1 MTPTSRR
8 NFLALAA
15 ALLAPATAES
25 RSTTAYRI
33 DATILALGLPV
44 YKRRGAGCAFVHVRQ
59 EQGAVHLQFAAGSW
73 PEQARGLNRYGSLEE
88 SVTAQDASWFG
99 FMTSS
104 PDKDVRNRDA
114 QPCTATRGR
123 LSPFRAEI
131 ETMRVQIAPD
141 LTWSRSEELYRRV
154 NTSWRP
160 EPAQQLPLRSATPT
174 PFLYAVRAGLLQG
187 QTNFRIEFH
196 HNAQP
201 GELELHRDG
210 ELVHGRITI
219 AQKVT
224 PFRLWTSEGSAIPF
238 RIEYE
243 PMRILRLTMERE
255 S

>member
-1 MTPTSRR
+1 MTATSRR
-8 NFLALAA
+8 NFLAFAA
-15 ALLAPATAES
+15 VLLSPATAES

-33 DATILALGLPV
+33 DATILALGMPV

-59 EQGAVHLQFAAGSW
+59 EHGAVHLQFAAGSW
-73 PEQARGLNRYGSLEE
+73 PDQARGLNRYGSLEE
-88 SVTAQDASWFG
+88 SVTAHGASWFG

-104 PDKDVRNRDA
+104 PDKEVRHRDA

-131 ETMRVQIAPD
+131 ETMRLQLAPD
-141 LTWSRSEELYRRV
+141 LTWSRRV

-160 EPAQQLPLRSATPT
+160 EPAQQLPLRSAEPKA
-174 PFLYAVRAGLLQG
+174 FLHAVRAGLLQG
-187 QTNFRIEFH
+187 QTNFRTEFH

-201 GELELHRDG
+201 G

-224 PFRLWTSEGSAIPF
+224 SFRLWTSEGSEIPF

-243 PMRILRLTMERE
+243 PMRLLRLTMELE

>member
-1 MTPTSRR
+1 MTATSRR

-15 ALLAPATAES
+15 ALLSPATAES

-33 DATILALGLPV
+33 DATILALGMSV

-59 EQGAVHLQFAAGSW
+59 EHGAVHLQFAAGSW

-88 SVTAQDASWFG
+88 SVTAHGASWFG

-104 PDKDVRNRDA
+104 PDKEVRHRDA

-131 ETMRVQIAPD
+131 ETMRLQLAPD

-154 NTSWRP
+154 NSSWRP
-160 EPAQQLPLRSATPT
+160 EPAQQLPLRSAEPK
-174 PFLYAVRAGLLQG
+174 PFLHAVRAGLLQAR
-187 QTNFRIEFH
+187 NHFRTEFY

-201 GELELHRDG
+201 GQLELHRDG

-219 AQKVT
+219 AQKAT
-224 PFRLWTSEGSAIPF
+224 AFRLWTSEGSEIPF

-243 PMRILRLTMERE
+243 PMRLLRLTMERE